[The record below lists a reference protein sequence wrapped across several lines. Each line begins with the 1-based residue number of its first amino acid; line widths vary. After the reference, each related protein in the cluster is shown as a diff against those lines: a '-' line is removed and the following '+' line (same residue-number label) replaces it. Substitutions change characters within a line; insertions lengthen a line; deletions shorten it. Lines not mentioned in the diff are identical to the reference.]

1 MTRPL
6 ALATCAYLPAEAD
19 EEPLTDA
26 LTAAGVHWQ
35 WVVWDDDAVDW
46 SAFAAVLIR
55 TPWDYTTKIDAFRA
69 WAARVGA
76 ITTLWNPAAVIEWNS
91 HKGYLAELAERG
103 VAIPPTVFV
112 TTAAPVADLAA
123 IVAAERWRDGIVVKP
138 AAAAGSIGLSLW
150 SLDDDGIAGALGAI
164 GSLRAQGH
172 EVLVQPLLAEV
183 ATVGETS
190 LIFLDG
196 EPSHAVVKVPA
207 DGDIRSQPEYGGRL
221 TAVSP
226 TPAQL
231 ALGYASI
238 EATNAILGLR
248 PGDLLYA
255 RVDMVDLDGTPRLME
270 LELIEPDLFVGF
282 EAGAA
287 ARVARAVAT
296 RLA

>member
-6 ALATCAYLPAEAD
+6 ALATCSHLPAEAD

-35 WVVWDDDAVDW
+35 WVVWDDPSVDW

-55 TPWDYTTKIDAFRA
+55 TPWDYTAKIDAFRA
-69 WAARVGA
+69 WATRVGA
-76 ITTLWNPAAVIEWNS
+76 ITELWNPAPVIVWNS
-91 HKGYLAELAERG
+91 HKGYMAELADRG

-112 TTAAPVADLAA
+112 MATAALPDLAA
-123 IVAAERWRDGIVVKP
+123 IVADGGWRDGIVVKP
-138 AAAAGSIGLSLW
+138 AAAAGAIGLSQW
-150 SLDDDGIAGALGAI
+150 SLDGEGLAGARRAI
-164 GSLRAQGH
+164 AALQAEGH
-172 EVLVQPLLAEV
+172 EVLVQPLLSEV
-183 ATVGETS
+183 VTAGETS

-207 DGDIRSQPEYGGRL
+207 DGDIRSQPEYGGQL
-221 TAVSP
+221 TAVAA
-226 TPAQL
+226 TEAQV
-231 ALGYASI
+231 ALGRASL
-238 EATNAILGLR
+238 EATGAILGLA
-248 PGDLLYA
+248 PSELLYA

-287 ARVARAVAT
+287 DRVAAAVAA
-296 RLA
+296 RLP